1 MSVFS
6 KKYPIF
12 VLNML
17 STSQLS
23 IGYGTKALLSG
34 LYLLLNKGELVCLI
48 GRNGC
53 GKSTLIRTL
62 AMLQTPQGGEM
73 FIDGKNVRKLPVQQ
87 RARLVSVVL
96 TERTDTGMMR
106 TGELVAL
113 GRYPHTDLF
122 GKLTAEDGQIID
134 GALKAV
140 NLADKKQHLVAELSD
155 GERQKAMIARA
166 VAQDAPVII
175 LDEPT
180 SHLDVPNRIEIM
192 SLMRR
197 LAKEMNKA
205 VLLSTHEPD
214 LALQNAD
221 RLWLMDKNT
230 VESHP
235 ASEWTAEKIKNWLLE
250 R

>member
-1 MSVFS
+1 
-6 KKYPIF
+6 
-12 VLNML
+12 ML

-23 IGYGTKALLSG
+23 IGYGSKNLISG
-34 LYLLLNKGELVCLI
+34 LDLQLHRGELVCLI

-62 AMLQTPQGGEM
+62 AMLQNAQSGEIL
-73 FIDGKNVRKLPVQQ
+73 IDGKSIKKLSAQQ

-96 TERTDTGMMR
+96 TGRTDTGMMR
-106 TGELVAL
+106 VAELVAL

-122 GKLTAEDGQIID
+122 GKLTDEDGQIID
-134 GALKAV
+134 SAIAAV
-140 NLADKKQHLVAELSD
+140 GLTEKKNSLVAELSD
-155 GERQKAMIARA
+155 GERQKIIIAKA
-166 VAQDAPVII
+166 VAQDAPIVI

-214 LALQNAD
+214 LALQSAD
-221 RLWLMDKNT
+221 RIWLMDKMA
-230 VESHP
+230 VENHL
-235 ASEWTAEKIKNWLLE
+235 ASVWTAEGVKDWLLNKCKI
-250 R
+250 

>member
-1 MSVFS
+1 MLNTS
-6 KKYPIF
+6 K
-12 VLNML
+12 
-17 STSQLS
+17 LS
-23 IGYGTKALLSG
+23 IGYGTKTLLAG
-34 LYLLLNKGELVCLI
+34 LNLQLHKGELVCLI

-62 AMLQTPQGGEM
+62 AMLQPAQSGEV
-73 FIDGKNVRKLPVQQ
+73 FIDGKSIKKLSAQE
-87 RARLVSVVL
+87 RAKLVSVVL
-96 TERTDTGMMR
+96 TERTDTGMMHV
-106 TGELVAL
+106 GELVAL

-122 GKLTAEDGQIID
+122 GKLTAEDEQIID
-134 GALKAV
+134 SALEAV
-140 NLADKKQHLVAELSD
+140 SLADKKQNLVAELSD
-155 GERQKAMIARA
+155 GERQKAMIAKA
-166 VAQDAPVII
+166 VTQDAPIII

-221 RLWLMDKNT
+221 RLWLMDKNA
-230 VESHP
+230 VEDHP
-235 ASEWTAEKIKNWLLE
+235 ANEWTAEKVKEWLLTE
-250 R
+250 KDKY

>member
-1 MSVFS
+1 
-6 KKYPIF
+6 
-12 VLNML
+12 ML
-17 STSQLS
+17 TVNQLS
-23 IGYGTKALLSG
+23 IGYGSKTLLAG
-34 LYLLLNKGELVCLI
+34 LNLQLQQGELVCLI
-48 GRNGC
+48 GRNGS

-62 AMLQTPQGGEM
+62 AMLQAAQSGEIL
-73 FIDGKNVRKLPVQQ
+73 IDGKSIKKLSAQQ

-106 TGELVAL
+106 VGELVAL

-122 GKLTAEDGQIID
+122 GKLTGEDEEIID
-134 GALKAV
+134 NALAAV
-140 NLADKKQHLVAELSD
+140 SLADKKQNLASELSD

-166 VAQDAPVII
+166 LAQDAPVII

-221 RLWLMDKNT
+221 RLWLMDKNAL
-230 VESHP
+230 ESHL
-235 ASEWTAEKIKNWLLE
+235 ASEWTVEMIKTWLLTK
-250 R
+250 